1 MSKLKKTEA
10 QNVPFQAD
18 NEKLKNEIDLLKVKK
33 QSALNE
39 GIKVF
44 IRLHWKSEAHY
55 PEKLR
60 RMFVINIRQKIY

>member
-1 MSKLKKTEA
+1 M
-10 QNVPFQAD
+10 
-18 NEKLKNEIDLLKVKK
+18 KLKNEIDLLKVKK

-39 GIKVF
+39 VIKVF